1 MADRFFGGY
10 FLCALLRQQ
19 GIDFVIRL
27 HQCRKIPDM
36 EGPGARKMPNGD
48 WVVEWNRP
56 QRPKWMDEETYAALP
71 PTLTLRWVKVCVNSR
86 SSRTSSFYVVT
97 SLMDSECFSSESI
110 AELYL
115 ARWNIELD
123 FNTIKTTMG
132 LDFLRAK
139 SPELARTE
147 FLMGLLAYNLIRAKI
162 LQAGRAQHAEL
173 RKISFSAGLRH
184 FVMTLTLA
192 AFLPRTV
199 WRYIDQSLLR
209 QLPIYRV
216 GNRPGRTE
224 PRKVK
229 RRQKPHDLLTE
240 PRSSARLKL

>member
-1 MADRFFGGY
+1 
-10 FLCALLRQQ
+10 
-19 GIDFVIRL
+19 
-27 HQCRKIPDM
+27 
-36 EGPGARKMPNGD
+36 MPNGD

-97 SLMDSECFSSESI
+97 SLMDSERFSSESI